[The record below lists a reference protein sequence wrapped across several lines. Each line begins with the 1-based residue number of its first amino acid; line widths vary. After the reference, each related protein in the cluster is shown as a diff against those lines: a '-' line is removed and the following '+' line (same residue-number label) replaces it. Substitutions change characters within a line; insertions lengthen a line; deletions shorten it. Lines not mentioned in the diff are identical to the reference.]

1 MNRIR
6 FCKVS
11 LLAFRAVLAGVER
24 RGRVVYSRAAVS
36 DKRKRSAEKI
46 VPIVLAAGPSR
57 HLPFTKA
64 LARFG
69 TKTALDIAV
78 ENCRG
83 FEQPIV
89 VLGSGAAQIRH
100 AIPAGVRVVVNRRW
114 RTGQLSSLLA
124 ALQLVPRGAAFLVFP
139 VDHPL
144 LTSAIVRRLS
154 RAFVRRNAEQMIFLP
169 ICRGRVGHP
178 AIFAPEIRGELRR
191 AQTAREVVYRDPRR
205 VKFVKVISPGT
216 WLDFDDAASYRRCL
230 REYAR
235 RSVGRKR
242 RGEAK

>member
-11 LLAFRAVLAGVER
+11 LLAFRAVRAGVER
-24 RGRVVYSRAAVS
+24 RGRVVYSHAPVP

-57 HLPFTKA
+57 HLPFPKA
-64 LARFG
+64 LVRFG
-69 TKTALDIAV
+69 KKTALEIAV

-83 FEQPIV
+83 FERPIV

-114 RTGQLSSLLA
+114 RAGQLSSLLA
-124 ALQLVPRGAAFLVFP
+124 ALRWVPQGAPFLVLP
-139 VDHPL
+139 LDHPL
-144 LTSAIVRRLS
+144 LTPAIVRRLS
-154 RAFVRRNAEQMIFLP
+154 RAFVRRNAEHMIFLP

-205 VKFVKVISPGT
+205 VKFVKVTSAGI

-230 REYAR
+230 SEYER
-235 RSVGRKR
+235 RFERRKR
-242 RGEAK
+242 KREAK